1 MKSSVARVLSVFT
14 LISRLKNRLLNQL
27 ACWATGQKLSV
38 DWSAITIVHP
48 ESIHIGNRFYAG
60 RGLRLESVDG
70 QGQLHIGDDVAFSE
84 YVHIGCSNKVQ
95 LGNGVLLGSKVLITD
110 HAHGVF
116 QQDGPVGLNVN
127 PGDRPINSK
136 GPVIIGDRAW
146 LGDGVCVLPN
156 VRIGEG
162 AIVGANAV
170 VLTDIPAGTVWAG
183 VPAKQVW
190 PKLTDRLMREQ

>member
-1 MKSSVARVLSVFT
+1 MKSSAAKVLSVFT
-14 LISRLKNRLLNQL
+14 LISRFKNRLLNQL
-27 ACWATGQKLSV
+27 ACWVTGQKLSV

-84 YVHIGCSNKVQ
+84 YVHIGCSNRIE

-110 HAHGVF
+110 HAHGLF
-116 QQDGPVGLNVN
+116 NADGPADLNVN
-127 PGDRPINSK
+127 PGERPIVSK
-136 GPVIIGDRAW
+136 GPVIIEDRVW
-146 LGDGVCVLPN
+146 LGDGVCILPN
-156 VRIGEG
+156 VQIGKG
-162 AIVGANAV
+162 AIVGSNAV

-190 PKLTDRLMREQ
+190 PKLSEGAAGDQ